1 MTEHHSLLSD
11 REAEQR
17 YARER
22 AALLS
27 ELRQEFAATADV
39 TGWPELGS
47 RVADAMAA
55 VPRHEFVPDELRR
68 FAYEN
73 RPLPIGDGQTISQ
86 PYIVALMTEL
96 LAPCLHDRI
105 LEIGTGS
112 GYQAAILARLAKQV
126 YSVEVIPDLAFRAT
140 ATFARLGI
148 ANVSVRVGDGSD
160 GWPEHAPYDG
170 IIVTAAAAQMPP
182 ALLEQLTPGGRMVIP
197 IDYGEHQEL
206 VLVTRTDEGEV
217 VRREIL
223 PVAFVPLVQAG
234 DAALDPTRVSQ

>member
-1 MTEHHSLLSD
+1 MTERHSLISD
-11 REAEQR
+11 REAEHR

-39 TGWPELGS
+39 TGWPDLGS
-47 RVADAMAA
+47 RVADSIAA

-73 RPLPIGDGQTISQ
+73 RPLPIGAGQTISQ
-86 PYIVALMTEL
+86 PYIVALMTDL
-96 LAPCLHDRI
+96 LAPSQKDRI

-112 GYQAAILARLAKQV
+112 GYQAAILARLAKHV
-126 YSVEVIPDLAFRAT
+126 YSVEVIHDLAARAI

-148 ANVSVRVGDGSD
+148 ANVSVRVGDGAD
-160 GWPEHAPYDG
+160 GWPEQAPYDG
-170 IIVTAAAAQMPP
+170 IIVTAAAAQIPP
-182 ALLEQLTPGGRMVIP
+182 ALLEQLKPGGRMVIP
-197 IDYGEHQEL
+197 IDYDGHQEL

-217 VRREIL
+217 VRRGIL
-223 PVAFVPLVQAG
+223 PVAFVPLVQAD
-234 DAALDPTRVSQ
+234 DAALRPTRIW